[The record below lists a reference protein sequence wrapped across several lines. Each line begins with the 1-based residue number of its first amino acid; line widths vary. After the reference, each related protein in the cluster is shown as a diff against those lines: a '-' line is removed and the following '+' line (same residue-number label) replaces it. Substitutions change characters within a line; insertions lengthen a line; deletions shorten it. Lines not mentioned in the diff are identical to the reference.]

1 MMKNRFMKFRFNL
14 FLEKMQNFREIR
26 NAKISRKICGH
37 FVKKIGNFK
46 KCKNFAK
53 IHQKQQKIRKNAK
66 FSGFFREISFLFRVI
81 RFIHSPEI
89 IRNFASLRNT
99 NENFR
104 SFSRKVSFA
113 ANPTLIPSVVSL
125 WKGWRQDITLHTVI
139 LAANLKTEHF

>member
-1 MMKNRFMKFRFNL
+1 MQKFH
-14 FLEKMQNFREIR
+14 EKYADISLKKSEILK
-26 NAKISRKICGH
+26 NAKILRKFIKNN
-37 FVKKIGNFK
+37 KK
-46 KCKNFAK
+46 FAK
-53 IHQKQQKIRKNAK
+53 MRN
-66 FSGFFREISFLFRVI
+66 FRDFFREISFLFRVI

-139 LAANLKTEHF
+139 LAANLNTEHF